1 MQSNVT
7 EPPKTWDK
15 GSRTVLTDS
24 SEATFMEKHK
34 IFNHFFFFP
43 PQPNHKDKPWLE
55 FYPQPKLCIVFLT
68 APTPE
73 IYEGLTQNSCFPLF
87 QPKV

>member
-15 GSRTVLTDS
+15 GSPTVLTDS
-24 SEATFMEKHK
+24 SKATFMEKHK
-34 IFNHFFFFP
+34 TFKHFFFP
-43 PQPNHKDKPWLE
+43 PRPNDKDKPWLE
-55 FYPQPKLCIVFLT
+55 FYHQPKPCVFLPIVAT
-68 APTPE
+68 LE
-73 IYEGLTQNSCFPLF
+73 IYQGLTQNSCFPLF